1 MSAGRG
7 RTDRARTE
15 AQLRGVY
22 RRVNYGPNVANAL
35 EIFADR
41 GGANPTF
48 VMFHGGWWQEG
59 AIDDGGRYAAT
70 LAPLGATHVAVGYSL
85 APAATLPAIVAE
97 ASAAVT
103 FLIEH
108 AATLGCDV
116 SRIVAAGHSA
126 GAHLAATLVT
136 ELAPP
141 HVRSAIS
148 GLLLIGGAFDLEPI
162 AESYVNNLVG
172 MSVDEAKYLSPVN
185 YVPQRNIPVLLRV
198 GEHEPSEFHRQ
209 SALLRERWAGNAT
222 VSLGTVPG
230 RDHFDILEE
239 LDTPGGLLLQDAR
252 ALLQITAT

>member
-1 MSAGRG
+1 MSAGRE
-7 RTDRARTE
+7 RTALARST
-15 AQLRGVY
+15 AQASGVY
-22 RRVNYGPNVANAL
+22 HRVAYGPSEANHL

-41 GGANPTF
+41 EGAHPTLL
-48 VMFHGGWWQEG
+48 MFHGGWWQEG

-103 FLIEH
+103 YLIEH

-136 ELAPP
+136 ELAP
-141 HVRSAIS
+141 HQVRNAIS

-162 AESYVNNLVG
+162 AESYVNSLVG
-172 MSVDEAKYLSPVN
+172 MSANEAKRLSPVN

-209 SALLRERWAGNAT
+209 SELLREKWASHAT
-222 VSLGTVPG
+222 VSLEIVPG
-230 RDHFDILEE
+230 RDHFDVLEE
-239 LDTPGGLLLQDAR
+239 LDTPGGSLLRDAR
-252 ALLQITAT
+252 ALLQLSGT

>member
-1 MSAGRG
+1 
-7 RTDRARTE
+7 
-15 AQLRGVY
+15 
-22 RRVNYGPNVANAL
+22 
-35 EIFADR
+35 
-41 GGANPTF
+41 
-48 VMFHGGWWQEG
+48 
-59 AIDDGGRYAAT
+59 
-70 LAPLGATHVAVGYSL
+70 
-85 APAATLPAIVAE
+85 
-97 ASAAVT
+97 
-103 FLIEH
+103 
-108 AATLGCDV
+108 
-116 SRIVAAGHSA
+116 
-126 GAHLAATLVT
+126 VT

-172 MSVDEAKYLSPVN
+172 MSADEAKRLSPVH
-185 YVPQRNIPVLLRV
+185 YQPQRNIPVLLRV

-222 VSLGTVPG
+222 VSLATVPG

>member
-1 MSAGRG
+1 MSAGRE
-7 RTDRARTE
+7 RTTLARST
-15 AQLRGVY
+15 AQASGVY
-22 RRVNYGPNVANAL
+22 HRISYGPSEANQL

-41 GGANPTF
+41 AGAHPTF
-48 VMFHGGWWQEG
+48 LMFHGGWWQEG
-59 AIDDGGRYAAT
+59 SIDDAGRYAAT

-85 APAATLPAIVAE
+85 APSATLSAIVAE
-97 ASAAVT
+97 ASAAAAY
-103 FLIEH
+103 LIEH

-141 HVRSAIS
+141 NVRSAIS

-172 MSVDEAKYLSPVN
+172 MSADEAKRLSPVH
-185 YVPQRNIPVLLRV
+185 YQPQRNIPVLLRV

-209 SALLRERWAGNAT
+209 SELLREKWASHAT
-222 VSLGTVPG
+222 VSLANVPG
-230 RDHFDILEE
+230 RDHFDVLEE
-239 LDTPGGLLLQDAR
+239 LDMPGGSLLRDAR
-252 ALLQITAT
+252 ALLQLSGT

>member
-1 MSAGRG
+1 M
-7 RTDRARTE
+7 
-15 AQLRGVY
+15 Y
-22 RRVNYGPNVANAL
+22 
-35 EIFADR
+35 
-41 GGANPTF
+41 
-48 VMFHGGWWQEG
+48 HGGWWQEG
-59 AIDDGGRYAAT
+59 SIDDGGRYAAT
-70 LAPLGATHVAVGYSL
+70 LAPLGETHVAVGYSL

-136 ELAPP
+136 ELAPV
-141 HVRSAIS
+141 HVQRAIS

-172 MSVDEAKYLSPVN
+172 MSADEAKRLSPVH
-185 YVPQRNIPVLLRV
+185 YQPQRNIPVLLRV

-209 SALLRERWAGNAT
+209 SEPIRKKWARHDTG
-222 VSLGTVPG
+222 SLATVPG
-230 RDHFDILEE
+230 RDHFDVLEE
-239 LDTPGGLLLQDAR
+239 LDMPGGSLLRDAR
-252 ALLQITAT
+252 ALLEISGT